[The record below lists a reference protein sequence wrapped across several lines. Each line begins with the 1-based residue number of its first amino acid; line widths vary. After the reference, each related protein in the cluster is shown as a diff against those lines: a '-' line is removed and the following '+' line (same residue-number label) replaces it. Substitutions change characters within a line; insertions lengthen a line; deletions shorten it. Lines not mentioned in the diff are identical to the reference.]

1 MKMGKRAVS
10 SLLVILM
17 LGFGIFF
24 GIELATRG
32 MAHIQGGTPELK
44 LREQPAAE
52 TGSKDQGPKL
62 PPAPTKPTPAES
74 SVQPSEDSESGKASA
89 ARPERPPL
97 SEDSGVNRFGNQ
109 IGDLLQTAAHG
120 TMRTI
125 VSVLDSFV
133 N

>member
-1 MKMGKRAVS
+1 MGKRAVS

-32 MAHIQGGTPELK
+32 MAHIQGGSPELK
-44 LREQPAAE
+44 LHEQPASE
-52 TGSKDQGPKL
+52 SGSKDQGRKL
-62 PPAPTKPTPAES
+62 PPAPTKTPLSEYSA
-74 SVQPSEDSESGKASA
+74 QQSEDSDSGKSSA
-89 ARPERPPL
+89 VRPERPAL
-97 SEDSGVNRFGNQ
+97 SKDSGVNRFGNQ